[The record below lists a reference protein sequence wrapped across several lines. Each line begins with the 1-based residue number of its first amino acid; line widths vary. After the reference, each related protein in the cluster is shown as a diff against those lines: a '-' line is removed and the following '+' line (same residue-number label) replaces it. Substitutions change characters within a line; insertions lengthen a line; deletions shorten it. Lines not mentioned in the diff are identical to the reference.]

1 MVVTENTVMIVGEV
15 WGRDLAA
22 GALQG
27 GPWPLFCLV
36 DLQSLLSIQSL
47 QNIQSLQREFIVGGC
62 LSFHQSGGNI

>member
-27 GPWPLFCLV
+27 GPWPLFCLM
-36 DLQSLLSIQSL
+36 DLQSLLSI
-47 QNIQSLQREFIVGGC
+47 
-62 LSFHQSGGNI
+62 